1 MRCCEQCAKLIIDMD
16 ALKNGLLVEK
26 CDEFN
31 YHVYC
36 PFLSGWSCPRYLSKN
51 RGRSVSLLKKLKE
64 KILGK

>member
-1 MRCCEQCAKLIIDMD
+1 MRCCEQCAKLIVDMD

-51 RGRSVSLLKKLKE
+51 RKKDFSLFERLKKKF
-64 KILGK
+64 LGK